1 MNHNALGPPK
11 DTTPFDANKAHM
23 AMVRARAALLLDH
36 PFFGKLALSL
46 QLKADPNCH
55 DLWTDGRTLG
65 FNPRFVHAVSEAAL
79 IGAQAHEIMHIACAH
94 HIRREGRDEKLW
106 NKACDLVVNQLLVDG
121 QFTLPEGA
129 LHDPSYAGQSVE
141 SIYAELWRLQEL
153 EANQGAKN
161 AAVQNESE
169 HTEDASG
176 QGGGDMDG
184 EGEAENMADT
194 SHEDKDGDGEA
205 KAGRGAASKENKDE
219 MGGEKAEKVFFS
231 GEVRDHP
238 VLDGA
243 DNDASDRQRQIEQA
257 ADIDLV
263 NAMQHAKNMG
273 DVPAGLMRLYKE
285 RIRPTLDWRSILQR
299 FLENCMDGDSTWTV
313 PNRRY
318 LYQGIY
324 LPSRQEP
331 RIPHM
336 VLAVDCSGSIDEAL
350 LQAFCAELSAI
361 LMSYDTTL
369 TVLFHDTKVQG
380 SQSFSRQDLPLR
392 ITPQGG
398 GGTDYRP
405 VMDYIHEQGY
415 APNCLIWFT
424 DLECNRFPEEPPFP
438 VLWLPE
444 RDNGTVVP
452 FGEVGYLA
460 SK

>member
-1 MNHNALGPPK
+1 MVNHYEKNGTNLAIL
-11 DTTPFDANKAHM
+11 AHT

-36 PFFGKLALSL
+36 PFFGKLALGL
-46 QLKADPNCH
+46 QLKADPYCH

-65 FNPRFVHAVSEAAL
+65 YNPKFAHAVSESAL

-94 HIRREGRDEKLW
+94 HIRRQDRDATLW
-106 NKACDLVVNQLLVDG
+106 NKACDLVVNDLLLNT

-129 LHDPSYAGQSVE
+129 IHDPQYSGQSVE
-141 SIYAELWRLQEL
+141 AIYADLWRLQEL

-161 AAVQNESE
+161 ANVQEESE
-169 HTEDASG
+169 RTEDASG
-176 QGGGDMDG
+176 QGGGDIDG
-184 EGEAENMADT
+184 MGEAEQTADT

-205 KAGRGAASKENKDE
+205 ESGRGTASKQSQSDDNPS
-219 MGGEKAEKVFFS
+219 GEKAEKVFFS

-238 VLDGA
+238 VLDSA
-243 DNDASDRQRQIEQA
+243 ENDADMQRKIEQA

-263 NAMQHAKNMG
+263 NAMQNAKNMG

-336 VLAVDCSGSIDEAL
+336 VLAVDCSGSIDEPL

-361 LMSYDTTL
+361 LMSYDTVL

-380 SQSFSRQDLPLR
+380 SQTFSRQDLPLR

-405 VMDYIHEQGY
+405 VIDHIAEQGLS
-415 APNCLIWFT
+415 PNCLIWFT
-424 DLECNRFPEEPPFP
+424 DLECNRFPQEPPFP

-444 RDNGTVVP
+444 RPNSTVVP
-452 FGEVGYLA
+452 FGEVAYLA
-460 SK
+460 SL